1 MLSLREG
8 EEPSRWAFEGSTHR
22 GGSAGCRGADLLE
35 GELCTAA
42 LLIYPQA
49 VFFHSWVQRSL
60 LNIHFPTRSGGGQ
73 RPLSMAIHRVCLGV
87 KYCCSPST
95 EKHAV

>member
-1 MLSLREG
+1 MILSLREG
-8 EEPSRWAFEGSTHR
+8 EEPSRWAFEGFMHR

-49 VFFHSWVQRSL
+49 VFFSL
-60 LNIHFPTRSGGGQ
+60 MGSEVVAEYPFSYPIGWWPTTPVHGHPS
-73 RPLSMAIHRVCLGV
+73 CLPWGIILL
-87 KYCCSPST
+87 
-95 EKHAV
+95 